1 MNIYNWG
8 ADRCFISSLRKINL
22 RGARGLVR
30 RLLKQFG
37 YENEDMNFSYSSK
50 SGENRQSQQDLET
63 GYSGKGFSG
72 FWFGCLAIRVCCERK
87 ITDKRKG

>member
-63 GYSGKGFSG
+63 GYSGKGRSNSQVSG
-72 FWFGCLAIRVCCERK
+72 LVAWLSEYAVKER
-87 ITDKRKG
+87 